1 MYLYSNNNSY
11 IYSNN
16 NSISK
21 ELCADIIDLF
31 EKEDDK
37 YQGITMSG
45 LDKKVK
51 DTTDFI
57 IPKVSEKWNKISTF
71 LSDELTRNITIYL
84 KQLNNNINTD
94 LSIFKDTELNIQ
106 HFQIQRYTKN
116 VGKYIYHDDSFI
128 DVKENKYRIIT
139 FLWYLNTVNEGGETE
154 FNGDFLV
161 KPEVG
166 KLILFPATWTFPHC
180 GKMPISNDK
189 YILTGWIYANI
200 N

>member
-1 MYLYSNNNSY
+1 MY

-16 NSISK
+16 NSISR
-21 ELCADIIDLF
+21 ELCADIIDMF
-31 EKEDDK
+31 EKENDK
-37 YQGITMSG
+37 YEGVTMNG

-57 IPKVSEKWNKISTF
+57 IPKNSEKWNKLHSF
-71 LSDELTRNITIYL
+71 LSDELTRNLTTYL
-84 KQLNNNINTD
+84 TQLNNNNN
-94 LSIFKDTELNIQ
+94 LSFFKNKEITIK
-106 HFQIQRYTKN
+106 HFQIQRYTAKI
-116 VGKYIYHDDSFI
+116 GKYIYHNDADI
-128 DVKENKYRIIT
+128 DVQENKYRIIT

-189 YILTGWIYANI
+189 YILTGWIYSNI

>member
-1 MYLYSNNNSY
+1 MY

-16 NSISK
+16 KSISR
-21 ELCADIIDLF
+21 ELCADIIDMF
-31 EKEDDK
+31 ENENDK
-37 YQGITMSG
+37 YEGITMSG

-57 IPKVSEKWNKISTF
+57 IPKVSDKWNKISSF
-71 LSDELTRNITIYL
+71 LTDELTRNITLYF
-84 KQLNNNINTD
+84 KQLNN
-94 LSIFKDTELNIQ
+94 LIFFKNKEITIK
-106 HFQIQRYTKN
+106 HFQIQRYTAN
-116 VGKYIYHDDSFI
+116 IGKYIYHNDADI
-128 DVKENKYRIIT
+128 DVDENKYRIIT
-139 FLWYLNTVNEGGETE
+139 FLWYLNTVDAGGETE
-154 FNGDFLV
+154 FNGDILV

-189 YILTGWIYANI
+189 YILTGWIYSNI

>member
-1 MYLYSNNNSY
+1 MY

-31 EKEDDK
+31 EKEDGK
-37 YQGITMSG
+37 YEGITTGG
-45 LDKKVK
+45 LNKTVK
-51 DTTDFI
+51 DTLDFI
-57 IPKVSEKWNKISTF
+57 IPKVSEKWNKISSF
-71 LSDELTRNITIYL
+71 LTDELTRNITRYL
-84 KQLNNNINTD
+84 TQLNNNLNNN
-94 LSIFKDTELNIQ
+94 LSFFKNKEITIK
-106 HFQIQRYTKN
+106 HFQIQRYTAN
-116 VGKYIYHDDSFI
+116 IGKYVYHNDSVI
-128 DVKENKYRIIT
+128 DIQENKYRIIT

-154 FNGDFLV
+154 FNGDILV

-189 YILTGWIYANI
+189 YILTGWIYTTI
-200 N
+200 D

>member
-1 MYLYSNNNSY
+1 MY

-21 ELCADIIDLF
+21 ELCADIIELF

-37 YQGITMSG
+37 YEGITMSG
-45 LDKKVK
+45 LNKTIK
-51 DTTDFI
+51 DTIDFI
-57 IPKVSEKWNKISTF
+57 IPKNSEKWNKISSF
-71 LSDELTRNITIYL
+71 LSDELTRNVSTYL
-84 KQLNNNINTD
+84 KKLYDNINTN
-94 LSIFKDTELNIQ
+94 LSFFKDKETTIQ
-106 HFQIQRYTKN
+106 HFQIQRYTAN
-116 VGKYIYHDDSFI
+116 VGKYIYHNDADI
-128 DVKENKYRIIT
+128 DIQENKYRIIT

-180 GKMPISNDK
+180 GRIPISNDK

>member
-1 MYLYSNNNSY
+1 MYSNNNSY

-37 YQGITMSG
+37 YEGVTMGG

-57 IPKVSEKWNKISTF
+57 IPKVSEKWNKISSF
-71 LSDELTRNITIYL
+71 LSDELTRNITTYL
-84 KQLNNNINTD
+84 KQLNNNNNNNN
-94 LSIFKDTELNIQ
+94 LIFFKNKEITVKQ
-106 HFQIQRYTKN
+106 FQIQRYIAN
-116 VGKYIYHDDSFI
+116 IGKYVYHSDADI
-128 DVKENKYRIIT
+128 DVQENKYRIIT

-154 FNGDFLV
+154 FNGNVLV

-189 YILTGWIYANI
+189 YILTGWIYCNI

>member
-1 MYLYSNNNSY
+1 MY

-21 ELCADIIDLF
+21 ELCADIIDMF
-31 EKEDDK
+31 EKEDGK
-37 YQGITMSG
+37 YEGITFSG
-45 LDKKVK
+45 LNKKVK

-57 IPKVSEKWNKISTF
+57 IPKVSEKWNKISSF
-71 LSDELTRNITIYL
+71 LTDELTRNLSIYL

-154 FNGDFLV
+154 FNGNILV

-180 GKMPISNDK
+180 GKMPISNNK
-189 YILTGWIYANI
+189 YILTGWVYTKI
-200 N
+200 